1 MAGEHE
7 LSGYSRRGRNLALQC
22 HHPFVPHQG
31 TIEIYVE
38 QVKLWI
44 MTQQNLDFEEL
55 KEQFSLLNEKLEK
68 QRIINE
74 EMIQESMKEKLSYIE
89 KWYRNMIQMNIVAIP
104 ILSIGLIVLFMDRG
118 FGYWGLSLLTLTLGL
133 LDFLLDKKAYN
144 ILDIKNLPNLN
155 MIQATEKVIKYKQF
169 RTLANKILIFP
180 GIVLV
185 IWTILIA
192 CRYTWN
198 LPIIALSIFVMG
210 VSISWGLS
218 EMKKNQKRLE
228 SVLEQI
234 KKLRE

>member
-1 MAGEHE
+1 
-7 LSGYSRRGRNLALQC
+7 
-22 HHPFVPHQG
+22 
-31 TIEIYVE
+31 
-38 QVKLWI
+38 
-44 MTQQNLDFEEL
+44 
-55 KEQFSLLNEKLEK
+55 
-68 QRIINE
+68 
-74 EMIQESMKEKLSYIE
+74 
-89 KWYRNMIQMNIVAIP
+89 
-104 ILSIGLIVLFMDRG
+104 
-118 FGYWGLSLLTLTLGL
+118 
-133 LDFLLDKKAYN
+133 
-144 ILDIKNLPNLN
+144 